1 MKALVLTSATGH
13 KLDIITWLEEM
24 GGEVVAATS
33 LKQALGMIESD
44 PTIDLV
50 IAVTDTA
57 GDVPAELASGIKG
70 DPRLNPIPIII
81 AAPHLDDEAV
91 HRLLALEIND
101 IIALPSSRK
110 TFEAKVHAALAH
122 GKYTA
127 LVVDDEP
134 AILEL
139 LESFLELERYN
150 PVTAATAEDA
160 MEIVEKGAIDII
172 VTDIMLPG
180 MSGIELLSKVKER
193 YNHIPVILIT
203 GFSGRYTPQDAIS
216 MGADGY
222 FAKPFH
228 NIELIY
234 TLRRALSRYQRPGG
248 APSTT
253 RCRTTV

>member
-24 GGEVVAATS
+24 DGEVITATS
-33 LKQALGMIESD
+33 LKQALGLVESD

-50 IAVTDTA
+50 IAAMDTA
-57 GDVPAELASGIKG
+57 GDILAELASGIKG

-91 HRLLALEIND
+91 NKLLSLEIDD

-110 TFEAKVHAALAH
+110 TFEAKVHAALAN

-127 LVVDDEP
+127 LLVDDEP

-139 LESFLELERYN
+139 LESFLALERYI
-150 PVTAATAEDA
+150 PLTATTAEEA
-160 MEIVEKGAIDII
+160 MEILEKNTVDII

-180 MSGIELLSKVKER
+180 MSGIELLSKVKES
-193 YNHIPVILIT
+193 YSHIPVILIT
-203 GFSGRYTPQDAIS
+203 GFSGRYTPRDAIS

-234 TLRRALSRYQRPGG
+234 TLRRALSRYRRPGG
-248 APSTT
+248 TPSTT
-253 RCRTTV
+253 NCRT